1 MSNVVLQAD
10 AVEKSYFLGGKEL
23 AVLQGVSLQL
33 QAGEFVALQG
43 ASGSGKSTLLQLL
56 GGLDRPTAGAI
67 RFEGEPLRVQTPA
80 QAAEFRGSHVGFV
93 FQAYHLLPDLGA
105 LENVQLPAQVL
116 RRPQAESEQRARE
129 LLDSVGLSDRM
140 DHRPSELSGGEQQRV
155 AIARALM
162 NKPEIVLADEP
173 TGNLDT
179 GTESEIIDLLKR
191 LHTERMHT
199 ERQLTLLVATH
210 DETVAR
216 AAQRV
221 VHLKDGR
228 VCE

>member
-23 AVLQGVSLQL
+23 AVLQGVSLEL

-67 RFEGEPLRVQTPA
+67 RFEGRLLRVQTPA
-80 QAAEFRGSHVGFV
+80 QSAEFRGSHVGFV
-93 FQAYHLLPDLGA
+93 FQAYHLLPDLDA

-129 LLDSVGLSDRM
+129 LLDIVGLSDRM

-162 NKPEIVLADEP
+162 NEPEIVLADEP

-191 LHTERMHT
+191 MHA
-199 ERQLTLLVATH
+199 ERQLALLVATH

>member
-23 AVLQGVSLQL
+23 AVLQRVSLEL
-33 QAGEFVALQG
+33 QVGEFVALQG

-80 QAAEFRGSHVGFV
+80 QSAEFRGSHVGFV
-93 FQAYHLLPDLGA
+93 FQAYHLLPDLDA

-129 LLDSVGLSDRM
+129 LLDIVGLSDRM

-191 LHTERMHT
+191 MHA

>member
-1 MSNVVLQAD
+1 MSNVVLQAEV
-10 AVEKSYFLGGKEL
+10 VEKSYFLGGKEL
-23 AVLQGVSLQL
+23 AVLQGVSLEL

-56 GGLDRPTAGAI
+56 GGLDRPTVGTI
-67 RFEGEPLRVQTPA
+67 RFDGDPLRVQTAA
-80 QAAEFRGSHVGFV
+80 QAAEFRRSHVGFV
-93 FQAYHLLPDLGA
+93 FQAYHLLPDLDA
-105 LENVQLPAQVL
+105 LENVLLPAQVQ
-116 RRPQAESEQRARE
+116 RRPQAASEQRARD

-162 NKPEIVLADEP
+162 NEPRIVLADEP

-179 GTESEIIDLLKR
+179 GTESEIIDLLKH
-191 LHTERMHT
+191 LHAD
-199 ERQLTLLVATH
+199 RQLTLLVATH
-210 DETVAR
+210 DQTVAR

-221 VHLKDGR
+221 VYLKDGR

>member
-1 MSNVVLQAD
+1 MSNVVLQAE

-23 AVLQGVSLQL
+23 AVLQGVSLEL

-67 RFEGEPLRVQTPA
+67 RFEGELLRVQTPA
-80 QAAEFRGSHVGFV
+80 QSAEFRGSHVGFV
-93 FQAYHLLPDLGA
+93 FQAYHLLPDLDA

-116 RRPQAESEQRARE
+116 RRPQVESEQRARE

-162 NKPEIVLADEP
+162 NEPEIVLADEP

-191 LHTERMHT
+191 LHT

>member
-23 AVLQGVSLQL
+23 AVLQGVSLEL

-67 RFEGEPLRVQTPA
+67 RFEGELLRVQTPA
-80 QAAEFRGSHVGFV
+80 QSAEFRGSHVGFV
-93 FQAYHLLPDLGA
+93 FQAYHLLPDLDA
-105 LENVQLPAQVL
+105 LENVQLPAQVR

-191 LHTERMHT
+191 MHA

-221 VHLKDGR
+221 VRLKDGR

>member
-1 MSNVVLQAD
+1 MSNVVLQAE

-23 AVLQGVSLQL
+23 AVLQGVSLEL

-80 QAAEFRGSHVGFV
+80 QSAEFRGSHVGFV
-93 FQAYHLLPDLGA
+93 FQAYHLLPDLDA

-191 LHTERMHT
+191 LHTER
-199 ERQLTLLVATH
+199 QLTLLVATH

>member
-10 AVEKSYFLGGKEL
+10 AVSKSYFLGGKEL
-23 AVLQGVSLQL
+23 AVLQGVSLEL

-56 GGLDRPTAGAI
+56 GGLERPTAGAI
-67 RFEGEPLRVQTPA
+67 RFEGRLLRVQTPA

-93 FQAYHLLPDLGA
+93 FQAYHLLPDLDA
-105 LENVQLPAQVL
+105 LENVMLPAQVKGRL
-116 RRPQAESEQRARE
+116 QAESKKRAKG

-140 DHRPSELSGGEQQRV
+140 DHRPLELSGGEQQRV

-162 NKPEIVLADEP
+162 NEPEIVLADEP

-191 LHTERMHT
+191 MHA

>member
-23 AVLQGVSLQL
+23 AVLQGVSLEL

-56 GGLDRPTAGAI
+56 GGLDRPTAGVI
-67 RFEGEPLRVQTPA
+67 LFGGEPLRVQTPA
-80 QAAEFRGSHVGFV
+80 QSAEFRGSHVGFV
-93 FQAYHLLPDLGA
+93 FQAYHLLPDLDA

-191 LHTERMHT
+191 MHA

>member
-23 AVLQGVSLQL
+23 AVLQGVSLEL

-67 RFEGEPLRVQTPA
+67 RFGGEPLRVQTPA
-80 QAAEFRGSHVGFV
+80 QSAEFRGSHVGFV
-93 FQAYHLLPDLGA
+93 FQAYHLLPDLDA

-129 LLDSVGLSDRM
+129 LLASVGLSDRM

-162 NKPEIVLADEP
+162 NKPEIVRADEP

-191 LHTERMHT
+191 MHA

>member
-1 MSNVVLQAD
+1 MSNMVLQAD

-23 AVLQGVSLQL
+23 AVLQGVSLEL

-80 QAAEFRGSHVGFV
+80 QSAEFRGSHVGFV
-93 FQAYHLLPDLGA
+93 FQAYHLLPDLDA

-129 LLDSVGLSDRM
+129 LLDIVGLCDRM

-191 LHTERMHT
+191 MHA

>member
-1 MSNVVLQAD
+1 MSNVVLQAE

-23 AVLQGVSLQL
+23 AVLQGVSLEL

-80 QAAEFRGSHVGFV
+80 QSAEFRGSHVGFV
-93 FQAYHLLPDLGA
+93 FQAYHLLPDLDA

-162 NKPEIVLADEP
+162 NEPEIVLADEP

-191 LHTERMHT
+191 LHT

>member
-23 AVLQGVSLQL
+23 AVLQRVSLEL
-33 QAGEFVALQG
+33 QVGEFVALQG

-93 FQAYHLLPDLGA
+93 FQAYHLLPDLDA

-155 AIARALM
+155 AVARALM
-162 NKPEIVLADEP
+162 NKPEMVLADEP

-191 LHTERMHT
+191 MHA

-210 DETVAR
+210 DETVAQ

>member
-23 AVLQGVSLQL
+23 AVLQRVSLEL
-33 QAGEFVALQG
+33 QVGEFVALQG

-93 FQAYHLLPDLGA
+93 FQAYHLLPDLDA
-105 LENVQLPAQVL
+105 LENVQLPSQVL

-155 AIARALM
+155 AVARALM
-162 NKPEIVLADEP
+162 NKPEMVLADEP

-191 LHTERMHT
+191 MHA

-210 DETVAR
+210 DETVAQ

>member
-23 AVLQGVSLQL
+23 AVLQGVSLEL

-67 RFEGEPLRVQTPA
+67 RFGGEPLRVQTPA
-80 QAAEFRGSHVGFV
+80 QSAEFRGSHVGFV
-93 FQAYHLLPDLGA
+93 FQAYHLLPDLDA

-116 RRPQAESEQRARE
+116 RRPLAESEQRARE
-129 LLDSVGLSDRM
+129 LLVSVGLSDRM

-191 LHTERMHT
+191 LHTER
-199 ERQLTLLVATH
+199 QLTLLVATH

-216 AAQRV
+216 AAQRL